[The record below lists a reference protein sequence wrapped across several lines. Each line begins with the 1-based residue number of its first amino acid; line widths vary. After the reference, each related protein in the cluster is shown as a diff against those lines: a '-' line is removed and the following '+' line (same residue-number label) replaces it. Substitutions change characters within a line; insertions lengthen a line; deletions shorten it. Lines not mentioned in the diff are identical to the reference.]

1 MTDILAWVSLI
12 SRYVLIKEFKRL
24 SEQLGMKLPKGAGNI
39 VDEAGAQIVK
49 KYGPETLKKIAK
61 LNFKNTEKI
70 KELAK
75 N

>member
-49 KYGPETLKKIAK
+49 KYGTENLKKIDK
-61 LNFKNTEKI
+61 IKNKNNEKI